1 MVNKKT
7 HKRRPHIKRRKV
19 MKGGAYNLGELDILR
34 NNNFTDYQIDSLE
47 TLNISIDEVMD
58 KINELINQ
66 GENQDD
72 IPELVM
78 ESIMNA
84 NIFQNQN
91 DVNIEPIQEN
101 EEDIHY
107 LDDLN
112 SSHGSSLHLSELDN
126 ISQNTT
132 NPDESFISNDRD
144 SSMSN
149 DRDSSM
155 SMSNESFGGKKRQR
169 IFSKKVKKIKKGK
182 KSKKGRKSK
191 KNRKSKKQR
200 GGTCYGSGVG
210 ANNYDPNFSIYNTRE
225 LKLFPYK
232 SS

>member
-1 MVNKKT
+1 
-7 HKRRPHIKRRKV
+7 
-19 MKGGAYNLGELDILR
+19 
-34 NNNFTDYQIDSLE
+34 
-47 TLNISIDEVMD
+47 
-58 KINELINQ
+58 
-66 GENQDD
+66 
-72 IPELVM
+72 
-78 ESIMNA
+78 
-84 NIFQNQN
+84 
-91 DVNIEPIQEN
+91 
-101 EEDIHY
+101 
-107 LDDLN
+107 
-112 SSHGSSLHLSELDN
+112 
-126 ISQNTT
+126 
-132 NPDESFISNDRD
+132 
-144 SSMSN
+144 MSN